1 MRSRVESEAL
11 TYNLKGFLENLEKL
25 IRVQEQDSKVA
36 FLMSNVPRTSSSH
49 LLSLMS
55 YNPQNRTENIFK
67 QIILEY
73 VLKAEKTSAL
83 SSGIMIRM
91 FIDLYR
97 RNDKLERIQEKKSSV
112 LLKQEVEN
120 ILRDVQELMSR
131 PDLLTL
137 EDFLHRNFHFSVSS
151 LVLESLKIAGPTGKI
166 TFEHSNVPR
175 PIIEADTSYIFD
187 IIPDQNLLILNDF
200 EWKKNDV
207 SILCIE
213 GFIEKVSEIDSIL
226 TSLSEQKKSAVIIC
240 LGYSDEIIS
249 TVMANNRR
257 GTFDVMLC
265 RPSEEDSAMNDLFDI
280 AAASGSCFYGFQTGA
295 VSLAFKPEDLE
306 RSSEEVVI
314 SSDKLRIKNS
324 FSQRAAN
331 ERAQKIKNQLG
342 ESDLKDDYLKRRIT
356 SLTSNHVKIILPES
370 TAQDKFSQIEEI
382 DAALRCS
389 NAITRY
395 GVIDVP
401 EDSIIPCEGR
411 QIASS
416 IYIGCKFGYELFK
429 KISAISHAIVLED

>member
-1 MRSRVESEAL
+1 M
-11 TYNLKGFLENLEKL
+11 
-25 IRVQEQDSKVA
+25 
-36 FLMSNVPRTSSSH
+36 
-49 LLSLMS
+49 
-55 YNPQNRTENIFK
+55 
-67 QIILEY
+67 
-73 VLKAEKTSAL
+73 
-83 SSGIMIRM
+83 
-91 FIDLYR
+91 
-97 RNDKLERIQEKKSSV
+97 
-112 LLKQEVEN
+112 
-120 ILRDVQELMSR
+120 
-131 PDLLTL
+131 
-137 EDFLHRNFHFSVSS
+137 
-151 LVLESLKIAGPTGKI
+151 
-166 TFEHSNVPR
+166 
-175 PIIEADTSYIFD
+175 
-187 IIPDQNLLILNDF
+187 
-200 EWKKNDV
+200 
-207 SILCIE
+207 CIE

-226 TSLSEQKKSAVIIC
+226 TTLSEQKKSAVIIC

-265 RPSEEDSAMNDLFDI
+265 RPSEDAIAINDLFDI

-295 VSLAFKPEDLE
+295 VSLAFKAEDLE
-306 RSSEEVVI
+306 RASEEVVI

-429 KISAISHAIVLED
+429 KISSISRAIVLED